1 VSIVASN
8 LIQTK
13 LTMPRS
19 VDALVERAQLCELL
33 GEHPRKVSLV
43 VAPAG
48 FGKTTLVC
56 QWLQELALPTAWFS
70 LDEWDND
77 PVRFWSYLLSA
88 LQGLE
93 PSFTK
98 VALSALASSQPP
110 KIEAL
115 LPDLINQL
123 LVRTSPLMFV
133 LDDYHLIDNSEIHQS
148 LQRFIDHLPESV
160 HLLITSRC
168 ELPLRLSRLRVSQQ
182 LTEIDEEQLRF
193 SAEETG
199 RFYVN
204 SMALTLDEQT
214 CETLHRRTEGWVAAL
229 QLAGLSLQRLEEK
242 EPFLA
247 EFGGD
252 DRLIADYL
260 TEEVLNHQSPELR
273 RFLLLTAHLP
283 RFNAELCNAVLGTSD
298 SAALLAELEQS
309 HMFLIPLDQRRR
321 WYRYHHLFSSL
332 LVQQCADEAEALSV
346 HRRASVWY
354 AEQESME
361 EALLHAF
368 QAEDFVW
375 AGELLD
381 RFGMRLFHGGSVRT
395 LRDWMQQ
402 LPEAVREAS
411 AQRLIIYAWALFAS
425 TDENVEP
432 WLQKIEQLMQQ
443 EPESRPCTEPQ
454 LNLIRS
460 FSAMHHGEVHRALAL
475 VESSIAQLP
484 EDESHTHTA
493 PGLILCVAYFVTGQ
507 LQKCEPF
514 LEKTIALS
522 LRQQSAIS
530 LIPLLAVQVRLL
542 LRSGRVAQAEW
553 QLRSSWQLLKERGW
567 DQIADCAWLWLVGEE
582 SAFLQR
588 RFELAEQRL
597 QRAEQ
602 LIATESWQIS
612 RSVVKL
618 RRGLLMLALGRRDEA
633 LMIQR
638 DPDLLACG
646 TMVLPFLSSVQ
657 QLRSQLAFELGEAR
671 EQDDLAEL
679 AQNIELASDAS
690 REQDLLLS
698 ARCLLQQG
706 YAAEVVQLLTPFLA
720 AAEQQLRQISAIEA
734 RILMALAHQR
744 LGEMPLALQRL
755 RLAVD
760 EARKEGI
767 SQPFVVMGEPL
778 VTLLRRLLSRGQEL
792 FIEDVLTLIG
802 VEESQPE
809 AEFLADNREE
819 SLSGKE
825 RKIVD
830 LLALGLSNREISERL
845 FVSQNT
851 VKTHL
856 KHIYSKLNVS
866 RRAQA
871 VLKVKALGVSVYEQ

>member
-1 VSIVASN
+1 MTASN

-13 LTMPRS
+13 LTAPRS
-19 VDALVERAQLCELL
+19 VDALVERARLCELL
-33 GEHPRKVSLV
+33 GDHPRALSVV

-88 LQGLE
+88 LQRFE
-93 PSFTK
+93 PSFAK

-123 LVRTSPLMFV
+123 LARKSLLMLV

-193 SAEETG
+193 SVEETG
-199 RFYVN
+199 RFYAN

-214 CETLHRRTEGWVAAL
+214 CMTLHQRTEGWVAAL

-283 RFNAELCNAVLGTSD
+283 RFNAELCDAVLESSGSG
-298 SAALLAELEQS
+298 ALLAELEQS

-321 WYRYHHLFSSL
+321 WYRYHHLFATL
-332 LVQQCADEAEALSV
+332 LVQQCADETQAQRV
-346 HRRASVWY
+346 HRRASEWY

-381 RFGMRLFHGGSVRT
+381 RFGMRLFHGGSVRM
-395 LRDWMQQ
+395 LRDWMQR
-402 LPEAVREAS
+402 LPTELLEAS
-411 AQRLIIYAWALFAS
+411 AQRLIIYAWVLFAS

-432 WLQKIEQLMQQ
+432 WLQKIERRLHQ
-443 EPESRPCTEPQ
+443 EPENLSCLQPQ

-460 FSAMHHGEVHRALAL
+460 FSAMHHGEVHRALSL
-475 VESSIAQLP
+475 VEASVAQLP
-484 EDESHTHTA
+484 SDESHTHTA

-507 LQKCEPF
+507 LQKCETL
-514 LEKTIALS
+514 LESTIALS

-542 LRSGRVAQAEW
+542 LRSGRLAQAER
-553 QLRSSWQLLKERGW
+553 QLQSSWQLLKERGW
-567 DQIADCAWLWLVGEE
+567 DHIADCAWLWLVGEE

-588 RFELAEQRL
+588 HFELAEQRL

-602 LIATESWQIS
+602 LIASEEWQIA
-612 RSVVKL
+612 RSVIKL

-638 DPDLLACG
+638 DPDLLSCG
-646 TMVLPFLSSVQ
+646 NMVLPFLSSVQ
-657 QLRSQLAFELGEAR
+657 QLRGQLAFELGEAR
-671 EQDDLAEL
+671 EQDDLVAL

-698 ARCLLQQG
+698 ARRLLQQG
-706 YAAEVVQLLTPFLA
+706 AVVEVVQLLTPFLVE
-720 AAEQQLRQISAIEA
+720 AEQQRRQISAIEA
-734 RILMALAHQR
+734 RILLALAEQKR
-744 LGEMPLALQRL
+744 GEERSALTLL
-755 RLAVD
+755 RVALNQ
-760 EARKEGI
+760 ARKEGVV
-767 SQPFVVMGEPL
+767 QPFVAAGEPL
-778 VTLLRRLLSRGQEL
+778 VTLLRRLLTRGQEL
-792 FIEDVLTLIG
+792 FIEDVLALIG
-802 VEESQPE
+802 VEETQSEPE
-809 AEFLADNREE
+809 ILANRVDDFLSNQ
-819 SLSGKE
+819 E

-830 LLALGLSNREISERL
+830 MLALGLSNREIAERL
-845 FVSQNT
+845 FISQNT
-851 VKTHL
+851 IKTHL

-871 VLKVKALGVSVYEQ
+871 VLKVKALGVSV